1 MSPRIRRAGVWY
13 RECAGFEGKG
23 FVQLVSREAGHNKT
37 GTQGQNVLSKDKPHM
52 SCKKKR
58 KQQINS
64 YRHRKRCTNV
74 CTWGGGA
81 PIITCAQRQHSH
93 ANPNQSNA
101 CTGCPAPGKDEKKN
115 NVQALSRP
123 HSFTHASTH
132 TKKRVRF
139 RCLRSLVRLGFS
151 LPRQLPHRLPD
162 LSIRQGCVLH
172 DFVRVSPASSGQ
184 RAPGLT
190 GSTSMTYVSK

>member
-74 CTWGGGA
+74 CEWGA
-81 PIITCAQRQHSH
+81 PIIICAQRQHSH

-101 CTGCPAPGKDEKKN
+101 RTRCPAPGKDEKNK

-132 TKKRVRF
+132 KQNG
-139 RCLRSLVRLGFS
+139 LGF
-151 LPRQLPHRLPD
+151 D
-162 LSIRQGCVLH
+162 
-172 DFVRVSPASSGQ
+172 A
-184 RAPGLT
+184 
-190 GSTSMTYVSK
+190 

>member
-74 CTWGGGA
+74 CEWGGA
-81 PIITCAQRQHSH
+81 PIIICAQRQHSH

-101 CTGCPAPGKDEKKN
+101 CTGCPAPGKDEKKTTFRHS
-115 NVQALSRP
+115 LDHIRLHTHP
-123 HSFTHASTH
+123 HTQ
-132 TKKRVRF
+132 KK
-139 RCLRSLVRLGFS
+139 
-151 LPRQLPHRLPD
+151 
-162 LSIRQGCVLH
+162 
-172 DFVRVSPASSGQ
+172 
-184 RAPGLT
+184 T
-190 GSTSMTYVSK
+190 G